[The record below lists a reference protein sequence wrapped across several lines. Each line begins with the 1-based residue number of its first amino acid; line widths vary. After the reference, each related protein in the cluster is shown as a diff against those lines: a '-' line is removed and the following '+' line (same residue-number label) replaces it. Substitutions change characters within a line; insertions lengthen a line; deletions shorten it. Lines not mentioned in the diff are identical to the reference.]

1 MRQQLLAMVP
11 KDECGN
17 GRRRGLCKF
26 HYSGVSYFDSPFH
39 LHLAQSW
46 QKSVAEEALVKYFD
60 IGLL

>member
-1 MRQQLLAMVP
+1 MAMVP

-26 HYSGVSYFDSPFH
+26 HYSGVRPFDSQFH

-46 QKSVAEEALVKYFD
+46 QQQIMTKISNFGYSK
-60 IGLL
+60 